1 MDILAGRTAYISG
14 GIISTINHCLVE
26 NSTINGYV
34 TKGDANEL
42 PDDYI
47 VSSSDIVG
55 QYVALIPILG
65 NVLTLLSSSMGFLLI
80 IVLSLLAFFIYQ
92 LTVFLFLKNP
102 ATLISIQPFYRD
114 RIGLLGYFNEFAKRF
129 NETEFLI
136 SVY

>member
-47 VSSSDIVG
+47 VSSSNIVG

-92 LTVFLFLKNP
+92 LYKLIVLLIKLKNK
-102 ATLISIQPFYRD
+102 
-114 RIGLLGYFNEFAKRF
+114 LLWRLPEPLLLPRKQKKSGYQQF
-129 NETEFLI
+129 
-136 SVY
+136 

>member
-92 LTVFLFLKNP
+92 L
-102 ATLISIQPFYRD
+102 
-114 RIGLLGYFNEFAKRF
+114 
-129 NETEFLI
+129 
-136 SVY
+136 